1 MSINKLITESFD
13 KCEEIFNKKKTELEK
28 YVRNQR
34 KILENDQNDLKALIS
49 SVRNKLS
56 LFC

>member
-34 KILENDQNDLKALIS
+34 KILEND
-49 SVRNKLS
+49 
-56 LFC
+56 